1 MPASA
6 NPCSARNPSSTGH
19 DGATATSTPT
29 IDEANSDA
37 MMIGVRPSTSV
48 LGPTT
53 SSASPSASVVPDTAN
68 AATAGVTPN
77 SPTKSGRR
85 GCAAYSS
92 AKVATPAAKSAT
104 MTRRYAVSPGR

>member
-6 NPCSARNPSSTGH
+6 PPCTARSPSSTGH

-29 IDEANSDA
+29 IDETNSEA
-37 MMIGVRPSTSV
+37 MMIGVRPNTSV

-53 SSASPSASVVPDTAN
+53 SSPSPSAKVVPDTAN

-77 SPTKSGRR
+77 SPVKSGSN

-104 MTRRYAVSPGR
+104 ITRRYAVSPGR